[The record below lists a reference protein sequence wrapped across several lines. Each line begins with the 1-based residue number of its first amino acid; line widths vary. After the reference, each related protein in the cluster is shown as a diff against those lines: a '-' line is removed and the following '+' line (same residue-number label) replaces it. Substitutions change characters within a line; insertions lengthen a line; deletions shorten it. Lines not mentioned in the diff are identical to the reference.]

1 MRLLMAETC
10 DVKSLETAYPAARG
24 PDFRYGGPVVNPPV
38 SRNFA
43 EREISGRFC
52 HRTGSGDEDELL
64 FEFIVK
70 R

>member
-1 MRLLMAETC
+1 VRLLMAETC

-38 SRNFA
+38 SRNLGESTFF
-43 EREISGRFC
+43 RDFPS
-52 HRTGSGDEDELL
+52 GSGPCRVDELL